1 MMFEGEAL
9 LKYFYSNKIIKV
21 CNALL
26 LLAVLLSS
34 GLQKLTIAFL
44 SYINVIIY
52 NIIQT
57 SWYVFICLF
66 SDDFAATIFKSC

>member
-1 MMFEGEAL
+1 MVIVKKGNWIHSYDQKGIELGLF
-9 LKYFYSNKIIKV
+9 IK
-21 CNALL
+21 
-26 LLAVLLSS
+26 S
-34 GLQKLTIAFL
+34 LQKLTIAFL